1 MKAIR
6 FFVLAALL
14 AALFGCASTTPTREV
29 SSAYAIYDIQAG
41 PEVPASRIVEEV
53 KVALQQYTSEVRIV
67 NGIPPS
73 PLPEKAPC
81 FQLVSPFKCE
91 LAALAAASGQSLQ
104 VAACEGAIQRKVRL
118 RMRYLL
124 SCENTP

>member
-1 MKAIR
+1 MKSIC

-41 PEVPASRIVEEV
+41 PEVPTSRIVEEV

-73 PLPEKAPC
+73 PC
-81 FQLVSPFKCE
+81 RRRRR
-91 LAALAAASGQSLQ
+91 ASSWCRRSSANWPRWRRRRGNRCRCRPARGRS
-104 VAACEGAIQRKVRL
+104 
-118 RMRYLL
+118 
-124 SCENTP
+124 